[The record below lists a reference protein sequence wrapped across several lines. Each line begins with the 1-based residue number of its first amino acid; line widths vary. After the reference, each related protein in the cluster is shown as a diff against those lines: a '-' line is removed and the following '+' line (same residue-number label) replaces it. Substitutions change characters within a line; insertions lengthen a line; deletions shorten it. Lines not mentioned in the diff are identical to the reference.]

1 VGKAIH
7 GIEYVKSLTEALA
20 KISEPPNSVSNNELD
35 NTPTSNATLGD
46 HNELHQR
53 VLATVYLLSAGAP
66 VSEVNLIEFLKEFYT
81 PDKIIATAD
90 YLAAVQEV
98 LKKIGDGYV
107 PRDKNLCKNA
117 YDARLPEILRIMSR
131 GHCIYVWRF
140 ISYEAIHYNLTIGL

>member
-1 VGKAIH
+1 
-7 GIEYVKSLTEALA
+7 
-20 KISEPPNSVSNNELD
+20 
-35 NTPTSNATLGD
+35 
-46 HNELHQR
+46 
-53 VLATVYLLSAGAP
+53 LATVYLLSAGAP